1 MGKAPLVGQG
11 NFASD
16 ILWLGGEFPVAV
28 SGLGVNSLF
37 DPFGDI
43 SIVLSW
49 SLLGCGGSFFLFLAC
64 SVMIEGTEEW
74 RGR

>member
-1 MGKAPLVGQG
+1 VVG
-11 NFASD
+11 
-16 ILWLGGEFPVAV
+16 GGEFPVAV

-49 SLLGCGGSFFLFLAC
+49 SLLGCGGSFFLSFFLSFFGVLC
-64 SVMIEGTEEW
+64 YDRRNGGMEG
-74 RGR
+74 

>member
-1 MGKAPLVGQG
+1 MVG
-11 NFASD
+11 
-16 ILWLGGEFPVAV
+16 GGEFPVAV

-49 SLLGCGGSFFLFLAC
+49 SLLGCGGSFFLSFFLFLAC

>member
-1 MGKAPLVGQG
+1 MVG
-11 NFASD
+11 
-16 ILWLGGEFPVAV
+16 GGEFPVAV

-49 SLLGCGGSFFLFLAC
+49 SLLGCGGSFFLSFFF
-64 SVMIEGTEEW
+64 W
-74 RGR
+74 RALL